1 MKGTY
6 VIEVLSP
13 VHIGCGQKYN
23 PADYYWHPGD
33 RRLYILDMERF
44 FTANLDRRV
53 YDTFTSLLSVRR
65 NPAVWHNMVR
75 QFPKLDPREFSHY
88 SLAVENPG
96 FRGQEEISGFIKSA
110 GRPYV
115 PGSSLKGAM
124 RTALTRA
131 HWSEFGGTYE
141 SAARKCMDRLAK
153 TEHGRRRKLLVEADN
168 PAEEDALGSP
178 RRSPFRF
185 LKLSDSEPIEPS
197 ELALGEIKILS
208 VHRDE
213 PRWFGAPTGPS
224 HEKVVDHPSANSF
237 FYEVLREGTII
248 SGRYSLDLE
257 HAKVGTGLSSGC
269 EAIRNPHVLENLV
282 SSIRGDVMELI
293 KAEHAFYSKLL
304 PHTAQWYEKLQQ
316 LAERLGSGQI
326 LLPLGWGTGILA
338 KGVFRLLSQET
349 ALALVSAGVWHRAS
363 TGLFPKTRRLVVKD
377 GIPCIPM
384 GWVKLSLS

>member
-6 VIEVLSP
+6 VLEVLSP

-23 PADYYWHPGD
+23 PADYYWHPRE

-53 YDTFTSLLSVRR
+53 YDTFTSLLSVRGSSD
-65 NPAVWHNMVR
+65 VWYNMTR
-75 QFPKLDPREFSHY
+75 QFPKLDPREFAHY
-88 SLAVENPG
+88 SLAVQNPG
-96 FRGQEEISGFIKSA
+96 LRGQEEISGFIKSA

-131 HWSEFGGTYE
+131 HWSEFRGTYE
-141 SAARKCMDRLAK
+141 NAARKCVERLA
-153 TEHGRRRKLLVEADN
+153 TTDHRRRRKLLGEADD

-208 VHRDE
+208 VDRDG
-213 PRWFGAPTGPS
+213 PRWFGAPRGPS
-224 HEKVVDHPSANSF
+224 HEKVVDHRSANSF

-257 HAKVGTGLSSGC
+257 YAKVSTGLCSGR

-282 SSIRGDVMELI
+282 SSIRRDVMELI

-316 LAERLGSGQI
+316 LAESLGSGQV

-338 KGVFRLLSQET
+338 KGVFRLLSRDT
-349 ALALVSAGVWHRAS
+349 GLALIRTGVWRRAS
-363 TGLFPKTRRLVVKD
+363 TGLFPKTRRLVVRD
-377 GIPCIPM
+377 GISCIPM